1 MVGTISNRPLYSGPA
16 GLLEDAK
23 ESQVDFPGADLFDQA
38 NLPESAPGKL
48 KSIE

>member
-1 MVGTISNRPLYSGPA
+1 MAKKIPTSFMDGPFA
-16 GLLEDAK
+16 S
-23 ESQVDFPGADLFDQA
+23 SQVDFPDAAMFDQA